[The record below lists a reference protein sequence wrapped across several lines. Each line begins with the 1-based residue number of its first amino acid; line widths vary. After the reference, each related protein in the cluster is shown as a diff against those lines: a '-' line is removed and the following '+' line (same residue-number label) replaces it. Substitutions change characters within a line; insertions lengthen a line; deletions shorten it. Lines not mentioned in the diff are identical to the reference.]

1 MVSNVA
7 QPRSV
12 SSKSG
17 KFAFTPILGWSALVL
32 LIAGLLMAFL
42 VAPRAQAASGGDVQR
57 IFYFHV
63 PSAWVGFGVWS
74 VTAYAG
80 WRYLKTRNLRYDR
93 IASAASEVCVVFITM
108 MLLSGMLW
116 GKPVW
121 NAFWTWE
128 AKLTFSALQSLMY
141 LAYLLLRSGIDDP
154 HRKARFAAIY
164 ALLGA
169 ALIPFNFLVSR
180 VLETVHPAVFG
191 PSVNAKSQ
199 GGFGVPVEMIVV
211 LMVCLTAFTLLAWFF
226 IRVRVGLLERE
237 ELIETRRVALIG
249 S

>member
-1 MVSNVA
+1 MVSNLMPTPAVRA
-7 QPRSV
+7 QTA
-12 SSKSG
+12 
-17 KFAFTPILGWSALVL
+17 KFGLTSALGWSSAL
-32 LIAGLLMAFL
+32 LILVGLLMAFL

-63 PSAWVGFGVWS
+63 PSAWVGFGVWG
-74 VTAYAG
+74 VTAFAG
-80 WRYLKTRNLRYDR
+80 WRYLKTRDLKYDR
-93 IASAASEVCVVFITM
+93 IAAAASEVCVVFITM

-141 LAYLLLRSGIDDP
+141 LAYLLLRSGIEDP

-169 ALIPFNFLVSR
+169 VLIPFNFLVSR

-191 PSVNAKSQ
+191 PSVNSKSQ

-226 IRVRVGLLERE
+226 IRVRVSLLERQE
-237 ELIETRRVALIG
+237 SVEARRAALLG
-249 S
+249 W